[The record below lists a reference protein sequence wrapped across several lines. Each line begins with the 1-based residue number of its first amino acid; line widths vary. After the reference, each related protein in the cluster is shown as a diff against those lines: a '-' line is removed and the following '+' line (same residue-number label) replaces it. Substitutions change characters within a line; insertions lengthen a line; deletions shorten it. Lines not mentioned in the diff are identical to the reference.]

1 MALSILW
8 YSRWRVQG
16 DVQCIVVFVFFG
28 SGGVVMERG
37 RLGGGAG
44 VVRVGFLDDA
54 QGVGAEARG
63 AGVAGEAERVTM
75 GERRRGETRVG
86 LVGGVGEDA
95 AAAEVEG

>member
-1 MALSILW
+1 M
-8 YSRWRVQG
+8 QG